1 MSFITLVILSF
12 AMSMDAFAVALAKG
26 ATFKNPT
33 LWQTLKI
40 ALIFALIESITPII
54 GWAIGSFSK
63 QWIEAWDHWIAFV
76 LLTGIGLKVLFDVF
90 TTSADEVENSTT
102 PAPASFWLLCITALG
117 TSIDAMTIGVSFAFL
132 DINIW
137 LAGMMI
143 GCATLFMTFLGL
155 NLGHRLNHRFGRY
168 AEASGGIVL
177 IVIACSILWQHLMV

>member
-1 MSFITLVILSF
+1 
-12 AMSMDAFAVALAKG
+12 MDAFAVALAKG

>member
-1 MSFITLVILSF
+1 MSFVALVFLSL

-63 QWIEAWDHWIAFV
+63 QWIEQWDHWIAFV
-76 LLTGIGLKVLFDVF
+76 LLTGIGLKVLLDVF
-90 TTSADEVENSTT
+90 TTSLDDVEST
-102 PAPASFWLLCITALG
+102 PQPPSSFWLLCITAFG

-137 LAGMMI
+137 LAGIMI
-143 GCATLFMTFLGL
+143 GSTTLLMTLIGL

-177 IVIACSILWQHLMV
+177 IVIACSILLQHLSH